1 MSPIQFSH
9 RKSHSLMNIPR
20 LVDTNFHQLTTRTQM
35 DKSVE
40 RECKREKAA
49 IVRTLSKENFYNSVK
64 LQLYML
70 QIAPLLYKHY

>member
-1 MSPIQFSH
+1 
-9 RKSHSLMNIPR
+9 
-20 LVDTNFHQLTTRTQM
+20 M

-70 QIAPLLYKHY
+70 QIAPLLDIHYWDDGSLWREKIP